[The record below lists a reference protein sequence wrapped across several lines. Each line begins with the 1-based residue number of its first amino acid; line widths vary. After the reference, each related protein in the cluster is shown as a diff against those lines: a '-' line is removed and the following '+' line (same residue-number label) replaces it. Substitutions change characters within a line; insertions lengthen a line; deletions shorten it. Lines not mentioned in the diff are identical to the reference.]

1 MVISPVIYMGYGPLS
16 LLTAAKDAVKVMYAN
31 DGGMPTSTNYVP
43 IQVGSD
49 QYVAFEKHSYSSSAG
64 GSSNVAFAYLKLN

>member
-1 MVISPVIYMGYGPLS
+1 MVISPVIYMQYGPLS
-16 LLTAAKDAVKVMYAN
+16 LLTAAEDAAKVMYAN

-49 QYVAFEKHSYSSSAG
+49 QYVALENPNFNSSVG
-64 GSSNVAFAYLKLN
+64 GSSIAISTYLKVT